1 MGKQAKM
8 KILVTSGG
16 TKVPIDMVRSIT
28 NMSRGTF
35 GSKIAR
41 QLLIRGG
48 SQISM
53 LTYLG
58 AKEFRMPFSIHDP
71 DIHTRG
77 VGAIC
82 REVVYLAGLHEE
94 HKDRYTQCTY
104 KTFDQYATR
113 LRELIEHD
121 KPDLVILAAAVSDY
135 IVPNPVDGKVRS
147 SEDLKIDLA
156 PAEKLIGRVKEW
168 HPDCKLVGFKL
179 LVNSNRQE
187 LEAAAKDSLAKNK
200 CELVVANDLR
210 DIKAGEHQ
218 LLLVSPASI
227 CQFKTDP
234 NDPDFLASVVADYS
248 LRTMRRT

>member
-1 MGKQAKM
+1 M
-8 KILVTSGG
+8 KVLVTSGG

-35 GSKIAR
+35 GAKIAR

-48 SQISM
+48 RQIDM

-77 VGAIC
+77 VDVIC

-94 HKDRYTQCTY
+94 HKDRYAQCTY
-104 KTFDQYATR
+104 KTFDQYAMQLEKLVR
-113 LRELIEHD
+113 DD

-147 SEDLKIDLA
+147 SDDLKIDLE

-179 LVNSNRQE
+179 LVKSTRKE
-187 LEAAAKDSLAKNK
+187 LEAAAKESLQKNK

-218 LLLVSPASI
+218 LLIVGPNVI

-234 NDPDFLASVVADYS
+234 NDPDFLARVVADYS
-248 LRTMRRT
+248 LRVMQ